1 MLENISHIS
10 TLELR
15 QFEKKKGLAGDYHTF
30 QLKEKKHDTL

>member
-15 QFEKKKGLAGDYHTF
+15 QFEKKGLAGDYHTF